1 MDAERASRE
10 EATVIAHFYR
20 GEISR
25 MITWR
30 TRLDNTTNWAIA
42 ASAAMLSVSLSS
54 PESHHGVI
62 LCCAVLVFLLLII
75 EARRYRFF
83 EVSRRRVRLLER
95 NYFAAVFT
103 PGDSSAEP
111 DWRARLSGDLRR
123 PEHSV
128 TLAQAMANRLRRNYG
143 WIFLVLFTAWWLKVT
158 TLVLDARTGAAQFV
172 PTLGALVRHASVSY
186 IPGELVI
193 FWVVAFSVWLIYL
206 VAAHRQP
213 PGEADV

>member
-1 MDAERASRE
+1 MDADWAARD
-10 EATVIAHFYR
+10 EATVLVHFYR

-54 PESHHGVI
+54 PDSHHGVI
-62 LCCAVLVFLLLII
+62 LCCVVLVFLLMII

-95 NYFAAVFT
+95 NYIAAVLT
-103 PGDSSAEP
+103 PRDNRAEA
-111 DWRARLSGDLRR
+111 DWRERLSGDLRH

-172 PTLGALVRHASVSY
+172 PTVGALVRHASVSY

-193 FWVVAFSVWLIYL
+193 LWVVAFAGWLVYL
-206 VAAHRQP
+206 IAAHGRP
-213 PGEADV
+213 PEEADV

>member
-1 MDAERASRE
+1 MDAEGAGRDE
-10 EATVIAHFYR
+10 VTILAHFYR

-54 PESHHGVI
+54 PDSHHGVI
-62 LCCAVLVFLLLII
+62 LCCIVLVFLLMII

-95 NYFAAVFT
+95 NYLAAVLT
-103 PGDSSAEP
+103 PGDNGIEA
-111 DWRARLSGDLRR
+111 DWRRLLSGDLRQ
-123 PEHSV
+123 PQHSV

-172 PTLGALVRHASVSY
+172 PTLGALVRHASISY
-186 IPGELVI
+186 VPGELVI
-193 FWVVAFSVWLIYL
+193 VWVVAFAGSLLYL
-206 VAAHRQP
+206 LAAHGEP

>member
-62 LCCAVLVFLLLII
+62 LCCVVLVFLLMII

-103 PGDSSAEP
+103 PGDSGAEP

-128 TLAQAMANRLRRNYG
+128 TLAQAMSNRLRRNYG
-143 WIFLVLFTAWWLKVT
+143 WIFLVLLTAWWLKVT

-186 IPGELVI
+186 VPGELVI
-193 FWVVAFSVWLIYL
+193 LWVVAFSVWLIYL

>member
-1 MDAERASRE
+1 MDAEPAGRD

-62 LCCAVLVFLLLII
+62 LCCAVLVFLLMII

-95 NYFAAVFT
+95 NYIAAVLT
-103 PGDSSAEP
+103 PRDNRAEP
-111 DWRARLSGDLRR
+111 DWRERLSNDLRR

-172 PTLGALVRHASVSY
+172 PTVGALVRHASISY
-186 IPGELVI
+186 VPGELVI
-193 FWVVAFSVWLIYL
+193 VWVVAFAGWLIYL
-206 VAAHRQP
+206 IAAHGRP